1 MDFDDLLLQTNLL
14 FRNYPEILDKYQNIF
29 SYILVDEYQ
38 DTNFAQYLII
48 KKLAEKHEHIC
59 VVGDDAQSIYSFR
72 GANIDNILKFQ
83 STYKNAK
90 IFKLER
96 NYRSTQTIVNAA
108 NSLIDKN
115 SEQIRKTI
123 FSEKETGNLI
133 RVSGVIT
140 DYEEAFVVS
149 NKVAALHADENIDYK
164 DIAILYRTNSQS
176 RVMEESLRKQN
187 IPYRIYGGL
196 SFYQRKEIKDVIA
209 YLRLVCNSNDEEALK
224 RIINYPARGIGDTTV
239 NKISECARLHEVSM
253 WDVLSD
259 MLRYNL
265 PVNSGTANKLA
276 QFRSM
281 IDVFA
286 QQVPVQDAYELADSI
301 VKTTGMLADAMTDRT
316 AENLSRIDN
325 VQELL
330 KAIHEYSEMKIKEEG
345 AERVTLPEFLSE
357 VSLLTDQDTDKDK
370 DGNKVTL
377 MTIHAAKGLEFR
389 TVFIVGLEE
398 ELFPS
403 PFAETAREL
412 EEERRLFYVAIT
424 RAEEQCFISY
434 SKSRFKN
441 GKTNFANPSRFLKDI
456 DKQYLEQDEPSGYT
470 AKPSFS
476 GWDDDMEIERNRFR
490 QTPFNRV
497 EKPEVAPTTFHRN
510 LTKLGK
516 SSDNS
521 VPVINSSLPVGSFV
535 KHGIFGLGKVL
546 STNLVDGN
554 EKAEID
560 FGEKGVKSLL
570 LKFAK
575 LEVLK

>member
-1 MDFDDLLLQTNLL
+1 M
-14 FRNYPEILDKYQNIF
+14 
-29 SYILVDEYQ
+29 
-38 DTNFAQYLII
+38 
-48 KKLAEKHEHIC
+48 
-59 VVGDDAQSIYSFR
+59 
-72 GANIDNILKFQ
+72 
-83 STYKNAK
+83 
-90 IFKLER
+90 
-96 NYRSTQTIVNAA
+96 
-108 NSLIDKN
+108 
-115 SEQIRKTI
+115 
-123 FSEKETGNLI
+123 
-133 RVSGVIT
+133 
-140 DYEEAFVVS
+140 
-149 NKVAALHADENIDYK
+149 
-164 DIAILYRTNSQS
+164 
-176 RVMEESLRKQN
+176 
-187 IPYRIYGGL
+187 
-196 SFYQRKEIKDVIA
+196 IA
-209 YLRLVCNSNDEEALK
+209 YLRLVTNSNDEEALK

-286 QQVPVQDAYELADSI
+286 QQVAVQDAYELADSI
-301 VKTTGMLADAMTDRT
+301 VKTTGILADAMTDRT

-456 DKQYLEQDEPSGYT
+456 DKKYLEQDEPSGYT

-476 GWDDDMEIERNRFR
+476 GWDDDVEIERNRFR

-497 EKPEVAPTTFHRN
+497 EKTEVAPTTFHRN
-510 LTKLGK
+510 LTKLNK

-521 VPVINSSLPVGSFV
+521 TPIINSSLPVGTFV

>member
-239 NKISECARLHEVSM
+239 NKISDCARLHEVSM

-281 IDVFA
+281 IDVFS

-476 GWDDDMEIERNRFR
+476 GWDDDVEIERNRFR
-490 QTPFNRV
+490 QPPFNRE

-521 VPVINSSLPVGSFV
+521 VPVINSSLPVGAFV